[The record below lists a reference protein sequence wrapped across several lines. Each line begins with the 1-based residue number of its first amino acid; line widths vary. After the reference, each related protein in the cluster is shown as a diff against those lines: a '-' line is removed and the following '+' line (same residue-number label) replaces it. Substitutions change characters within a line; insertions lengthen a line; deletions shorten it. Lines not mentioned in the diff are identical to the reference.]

1 MSKINKVNDVAT
13 EQKKQKD
20 IEDVIESII
29 KDPIPNND
37 YWWEEDIFS
46 KTDTQPTTD
55 ATKIIVDDIKQTT
68 NNVLKD
74 IDIQAISDNILRNLR
89 PVDDRTAQE
98 QAEDAFIS
106 IDNRTQQELEDDDF
120 LSNASDNESEIEVDT
135 PPDSEIEVDMVEPEL
150 IDTTS
155 AWDQNKT
162 DIAKPG
168 PIIKL
173 STDYDR
179 KVKVAKKINKY
190 LRKKIEQI
198 NSQNKASK
206 DWLKT
211 AGYLDTKDQD
221 KINYIFVPLKK
232 VKINKI
238 PGDAGHFIRTE
249 IDSTDFK
256 KENLATK
263 IRRNKN
269 IRKPYKEMVDNNNA
283 DKDETIQILDDIAV
297 LEPGKN
303 AQIAAKKISEK
314 YKLIT

>member
-89 PVDDRTAQE
+89 PVDNKTAQE
-98 QAEDAFIS
+98 QAEDDFIS

-120 LSNASDNESEIEVDT
+120 LSIASDNESEIGVDT

-303 AQIAAKKISEK
+303 AQIAAKKISGK

>member
-1 MSKINKVNDVAT
+1 M
-13 EQKKQKD
+13 
-20 IEDVIESII
+20 
-29 KDPIPNND
+29 
-37 YWWEEDIFS
+37 
-46 KTDTQPTTD
+46 
-55 ATKIIVDDIKQTT
+55 
-68 NNVLKD
+68 LKD

-221 KINYIFVPLKK
+221 KINYIFVPPKK
-232 VKINKI
+232 VEINKI
-238 PGDAGHFIRTE
+238 PGDAAHFVRTE

-269 IRKPYKEMVDNNNA
+269 IKKPYRKMVDNNNT
-283 DKDETIQILDDIAV
+283 DKDETIQI
-297 LEPGKN
+297 
-303 AQIAAKKISEK
+303 
-314 YKLIT
+314 